1 MARTACSPNITGV
14 KKMKADKRDGTCGE
28 HAASREMY
36 SFGGETDRFC
46 GLVVRVSGYGYRGP
60 EFDPRRYQIF

>member
-1 MARTACSPNITGV
+1 
-14 KKMKADKRDGTCGE
+14 MKADKRDGTCGE